1 MDLTDR
7 IHTDIHTGKNTNSK
21 ITGEELVQ
29 MIKRNNDISSDCLI
43 IYTDGSKIPAS
54 PSVGSAFY
62 VIEEEMGYYMSMNK
76 VCSNYTAEACAI
88 AKTLQWLNQDI
99 LRRDVMI
106 FTDSKSCVEAV
117 QNNNISMKPNQYI
130 IEIRKRYQ
138 QLARRLAETNNKA
151 IIAWIPAHSGI
162 YGNEVVDG
170 LAKEATVEESTSD
183 LSIPIKDIAKVLKL
197 ELYKD
202 TQNETEHQATVKGK
216 RYFENFYRKEET
228 YPWFQ
233 GINED

>member
-1 MDLTDR
+1 MFSVSGICQICILKMLQNLLCYVYTVR
-7 IHTDIHTGKNTNSK
+7 NIIVQLEQQWQIFMVIDINFCQFD
-21 ITGEELVQ
+21 IELDAQ
-29 MIKRNNDISSDCLI
+29 S
-43 IYTDGSKIPAS
+43 G
-54 PSVGSAFY
+54 
-62 VIEEEMGYYMSMNK
+62 
-76 VCSNYTAEACAI
+76 
-88 AKTLQWLNQDI
+88 I
-99 LRRDVMI
+99 LV
-106 FTDSKSCVEAV
+106 
-117 QNNNISMKPNQYI
+117 
-130 IEIRKRYQ
+130 
-138 QLARRLAETNNKA
+138 RRLAETNNKA